1 MDSSC
6 KEDEVLHAIYL
17 PTTNTHPS
25 LCSELSSSHQSR
37 QYLCLLLFC
46 VCCKWPDGP
55 GQLNPALSS
64 CMRSS
69 IPLLANTQV
78 PVICSVCP
86 SGLGGPLP
94 WHGWQFSRWDVG
106 FTPVSLHPPWAR
118 SWSFNLEE
126 AHLRRRRN
134 MPNST
139 ILYCWVWH
147 QIRMSCGDEPGIS

>member
-6 KEDEVLHAIYL
+6 KEDEGPHAIYH

-25 LCSELSSSHQSR
+25 LWYKLSSSHRSR
-37 QYLCLLLFC
+37 QYLCLLLFRG
-46 VCCKWPDGP
+46 CCKWPEGP

-64 CMRSS
+64 CMSSS

-94 WHGWQFSRWDVG
+94 WHGCQFSR
-106 FTPVSLHPPWAR
+106 
-118 SWSFNLEE
+118 
-126 AHLRRRRN
+126 
-134 MPNST
+134 
-139 ILYCWVWH
+139 
-147 QIRMSCGDEPGIS
+147 